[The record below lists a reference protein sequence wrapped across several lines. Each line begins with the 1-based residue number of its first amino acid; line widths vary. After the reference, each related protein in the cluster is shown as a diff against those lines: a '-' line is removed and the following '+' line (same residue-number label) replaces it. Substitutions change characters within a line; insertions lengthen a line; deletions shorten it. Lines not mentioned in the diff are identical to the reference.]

1 MVFLVFVKLMLA
13 MHASQFEVQKK
24 SLLAVAKL
32 LLSQSAVQ
40 KKSQTPATEQLAADA
55 SRVFSHE

>member
-1 MVFLVFVKLMLA
+1 MLA
-13 MHASQFEVQKK
+13 MHASQFVVQKK

-32 LLSQSAVQ
+32 PLSQFVAQ
-40 KKSQTPATEQLAADA
+40 KKLSTAATEQLAADA